1 MKILK
6 FGGSSIGTV
15 DQLNTALKIIK
26 ETCKN
31 EQTIVVVSAFGDVT
45 DQLISIAK
53 LASQNDQ
60 KWETDY
66 STLKSKHKEI
76 IEKFAKD
83 SAKKNAHRT
92 VSNWFDQ
99 LKTWLSNINRK
110 NIFSPEILDQIVSI
124 GERTSAAIIA
134 EALQS
139 KGINS
144 LQFDATELIRTDAT
158 FGEAKVDFSKSNEL
172 IQNQLGN
179 LNSQVIPVIAGLIAA
194 TSDGRLTTLGKYGSD
209 YTASII
215 AAALNADSTEIW
227 TDVDG
232 ILTADPAIVEEAVTL
247 PEISYAEAT
256 TLAYLGAEIL
266 HPRTVLPLEEKGLT
280 ATIKNTSRPEVPGT
294 IITTQPNV
302 SNKTIKTVTSV
313 KNISLLIVGSRGLSL
328 PSIIKRVQ
336 QQLITQN
343 ISLLMVSQSTE
354 NNSLSFAIYSTQ
366 VTQTIECLKNEFAA
380 ELTDEQITNIDIHN
394 QASIIALVGD
404 DLHLSP
410 VISDQLYT
418 VLKDKDKQNI
428 FI

>member
-313 KNISLLIVGSRGLSL
+313 KCRGT
-328 PSIIKRVQ
+328 PK
-336 QQLITQN
+336 
-343 ISLLMVSQSTE
+343 
-354 NNSLSFAIYSTQ
+354 
-366 VTQTIECLKNEFAA
+366 IE
-380 ELTDEQITNIDIHN
+380 
-394 QASIIALVGD
+394 
-404 DLHLSP
+404 
-410 VISDQLYT
+410 
-418 VLKDKDKQNI
+418 
-428 FI
+428 